1 MGKHVKGPDSIS
13 VKELKSDKL
22 CGQKKKKQTVVMV
35 AQNMNPLKCHQIVPQ
50 E

>member
-22 CGQKKKKQTVVMV
+22 CGQKKKKQKT
-35 AQNMNPLKCHQIVPQ
+35 NSGDGSTKY
-50 E
+50 EST